1 MGQSP
6 PSTVVNEREIGTPF
20 LQGNAEFTNEY
31 PAPQKWVIKPLRLS
45 RKGDILISVR
55 APVGEVNKADRVYC
69 IGRGLGA
76 ISFKTIDEVFG
87 WFGLIHWKYQLEHL
101 SQGST
106 FEAISRDDL
115 KNLLIL
121 IPTFLP
127 EQRKI
132 ASILSKIDKT
142 IEKEQQYKAKLQRIK
157 RGLMEDLLIGKVRV
171 NHLIEKVEKNVSQ
184 T

>member
-1 MGQSP
+1 
-6 PSTVVNEREIGTPF
+6 
-20 LQGNAEFTNEY
+20 
-31 PAPQKWVIKPLRLS
+31 
-45 RKGDILISVR
+45 
-55 APVGEVNKADRVYC
+55 
-69 IGRGLGA
+69 
-76 ISFKTIDEVFG
+76 VFG